1 MKISGKLLQLLSIES
16 GLSINGPWSKQG
28 IIVETTDDYPKKVCI
43 SIWNGRVDISELE
56 VGKKYVFHV
65 NVESKEFKGK
75 WYTELTLWKI
85 GRENTA
91 ETGRPMLKILSPLL
105 SGNESNLEILQ
116 KFHEEIDTKLSYTK
130 GISIG
135 NEISNEELVVNQSAL
150 DFINDFK
157 KGMNNIAM
165 FYISKSINEFLI
177 NPETFIKYPLVV
189 QQYFINTIL
198 CDYYGYRPEDGSIH
212 YQSPN
217 DIPES
222 EKYPDIVLK
231 ALDPSKRIIDSLR
244 DEILKEIKSEDRQ
257 EPDFIL

>member
-1 MKISGKLLQLLSIES
+1 MELIAKVQEIFPIQS
-16 GLSINGPWSKQG
+16 GLSINGSWSKQD
-28 IIVETTDDYPKKVCI
+28 ILVETTDKYSKKVCI

-56 VGKKYVFHV
+56 VGKEYVFHV

-135 NEISNEELVVNQSAL
+135 NEISNEELVVNQSVL

-198 CDYYGYRPEDGSIH
+198 CDYYGYRPEDGSFH

-222 EKYPDIVLK
+222 EKCPDIVLK

-244 DEILKEIKSEDRQ
+244 DEILKEIKSEDLQ
-257 EPDFIL
+257 EPDIIL